1 MDLQELRSEIEA
13 IDKELVKL
21 FEKRMNVAKKVG
33 EYKRENHLQVYNGER
48 ESELIK
54 KNVQY
59 LENREYEILTRRF
72 LLQVMELSRELQE
85 EVKSIKH

>member
-13 IDKELVKL
+13 IDKEFVKL
-21 FEKRMNVAKKVG
+21 FEKRMNVAKQVG
-33 EYKRENHLQVYNGER
+33 EYKRENHLPVYDGER

-59 LENREYEILTRRF
+59 LENREYE
-72 LLQVMELSRELQE
+72 LSLIHICRYG
-85 EVKSIKH
+85 I